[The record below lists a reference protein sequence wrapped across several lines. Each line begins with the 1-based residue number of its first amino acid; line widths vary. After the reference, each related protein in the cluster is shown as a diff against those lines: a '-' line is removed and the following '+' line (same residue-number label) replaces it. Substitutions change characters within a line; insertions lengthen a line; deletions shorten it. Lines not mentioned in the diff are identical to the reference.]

1 VVRRR
6 GSAAGRSRSAPRRR
20 AADVKSLRDAAN
32 GFLSRFEGL
41 VIEVE
46 ALREDLAAAQRE
58 NQHLRAELA
67 EGVDLLR
74 GAEAVLAGGP
84 SPTGRRSR
92 RGGRGEATAAP
103 GGRRVR
109 TTPASVTADVV
120 RTVIRRLGRAT
131 AAEIAEEI
139 SRGGTP
145 VSGRA
150 IRHIA
155 RAAGA
160 VARPGD
166 GGAMVYTLG

>member
-1 VVRRR
+1 VV
-6 GSAAGRSRSAPRRR
+6 
-20 AADVKSLRDAAN
+20 
-32 GFLSRFEGL
+32 
-41 VIEVE
+41 EVE
-46 ALREDLAAAQRE
+46 ALRENLATAQQENRE
-58 NQHLRAELA
+58 LRAELD
-67 EGVDLLR
+67 EGVDILR
-74 GAEAVLAGGP
+74 GAEAALAGSAP
-84 SPTGRRSR
+84 PAGRRP
-92 RGGRGEATAAP
+92 RGGRGDAVASP
-103 GGRRVR
+103 GRRRAR

-120 RTVIRRLGRAT
+120 RTVIGRLGRAT